1 MQRLA
6 KTASRLSPLLKMPKV
21 SAACLIIGDEVL
33 NGKIIDTNSRF
44 FAKYCWDTGISLRE
58 IVTVGDDEQQIV
70 ETLQGLAKKYQ
81 LIVTSGGIGP
91 THDDITYESIA
102 KSFQMSTKLDLECK
116 ERMQKISNPE
126 SRLDPEALKNFYRMA
141 TFPYGPKVKNY
152 YVADDLWVP
161 ICSVD
166 NKVYILPGI
175 PQLFTRMIKEF
186 TPTLR
191 QIYGLHQDTREYVRF
206 FVKTP
211 LSESQISQFLRKL
224 QEDAAKV
231 SEDIKIGSYP
241 HFGMGFNT
249 VSILGTKDHEQYLKK
264 VSEKTITEL
273 KGESV
278 APELEEQYS
287 NTPQ

>member
-1 MQRLA
+1 M
-6 KTASRLSPLLKMPKV
+6 
-21 SAACLIIGDEVL
+21 